1 MLTFYFNGAEGTM
14 KVPQVLTSGM
24 VGKKLLLEFSPEWE
38 DLVKTVVFSNGTVT
52 RDVVFSGNPVTIPAE
67 VLEEPLKTLEV
78 GVYGLG
84 SGGEPVI
91 PTVRA
96 QGPVIH
102 PGVKPSGDPST
113 DPTLPV
119 WGQILAQLGDL
130 SDLSTQTR
138 ENLVAAINEVLG
150 RLEAVEEMDET
161 LTLPGVA
168 ADAKAVGD
176 ALRALKEGLE
186 QANEHIADIR
196 GIFPVAAEGTRATH
210 SASEIRE
217 AADRGMLPVLIS
229 AYAGGV
235 QFAPLRHLRAD
246 AALFEAAGMEENTAT
261 LITMAV
267 DEQKNVTTSIRFS
280 QNGGAG
286 QGGAASGGVSV
297 RSYGALGDG
306 VTDDTEA
313 FKSALG
319 ANRIVAVPGGVYRLS
334 GGLVLRDNCC
344 LELSQD
350 AVLTFVNSAG
360 NCITLN
366 RSAFLKGNHATVKV
380 PYGFGGHVIHVDT
393 AIHEDVR
400 DVEPWQHWS
409 PQWQTARY
417 LTDLNICMAD
427 STGIHQSR
435 DGSSFGT
442 AVYISANA
450 QGTGEY
456 ISTYIWGLNFS
467 GLRIAGPF
475 AYGIRAY
482 NFDTNTYNHEMR
494 IEALIDACAVGVSL
508 ENCSKAYI
516 SATVQPRMAVNG
528 RAYAA
533 HGIQLID
540 SRDTDLT
547 GARVWDWNTGATLWT
562 SDKTNIHQHIALL
575 GDCRG
580 TLLSDH
586 NCNQLPHGF
595 RDIRE
600 LIYTDTPAN
609 FDSLVILQEPVTK
622 WFKSRENL
630 PYFRSGEEE
639 QRLCLYEELQSHFR
653 MERVPLFE
661 DKLAGAIDK
670 DGSLFQGTGYIRS
683 GMVWDIGGN
692 LTANAQNGCTGLI
705 SCKQGDVIRAEDLSF
720 ADADDVSRV
729 LFFDADFQILLIV
742 NRSNLMSG
750 GYYMSYEETEK
761 GFQVKLLK
769 GLSQAA
775 YAAFNFMTGNMGTN
789 PVISV
794 NEEIAFARTGFLAEG
809 IGVQASAVAGLDEAI
824 DAKLGVIEHGTY

>member
-24 VGKKLLLEFSPEWE
+24 VGKKLLLEFSPEWAG
-38 DLVKTVVFSNGTVT
+38 LVKTVVFSNGTVT

-96 QGPVIH
+96 QGPVID

-138 ENLVAAINEVLG
+138 ENLVAAINEVLR

-176 ALRALKEGLE
+176 ALRSLKEGLE

-196 GIFPVAAEGTRATH
+196 GVFPVAAEGTRATH

-217 AADRGMLPVLIS
+217 AADGGMLPVLIS

-246 AALFEAAGMEENTAT
+246 AALFEAAGMEENRAT

-366 RSAFLKGNHATVKV
+366 RSASLKGNHATVKV

-400 DVEPWQHWS
+400 DVQPWQHWS

-475 AYGIRAY
+475 DYGIRAY

-533 HGIQLID
+533 HGIQLIA

-639 QRLCLYEELQSHFR
+639 QRLCLYEELQSYFR
-653 MERVPLFE
+653 VEQVPLFE

-705 SCKQGDVIRAEDLSF
+705 SCQQGDVIRAEDLSF

-824 DAKLGVIEHGTY
+824 DAKLGVIEDGTY

>member
-24 VGKKLLLEFSPEWE
+24 VGKKLLLELSPEWE

-119 WGQILAQLGDL
+119 WGQILAQMGDM

-138 ENLVAAINEVLG
+138 ENLVAAINEVLR

-217 AADRGMLPVLIS
+217 AADGGMLPVLIS

-267 DEQKNVTTSIRFS
+267 DEQKNVITSIRFS

-350 AVLTFVNSAG
+350 AVLNFVNSAG

-366 RSAFLKGNHATVKV
+366 RSASLKGNHATVKV

-400 DVEPWQHWS
+400 DVQPWQHWS

-533 HGIQLID
+533 HGIQLIA

-639 QRLCLYEELQSHFR
+639 QRLCLYEELQRYFR
-653 MERVPLFE
+653 VEQVPLFE

-824 DAKLGVIEHGTY
+824 DAKLGVIEDGTY

>member
-138 ENLVAAINEVLG
+138 ENLVAAINEVLR

-176 ALRALKEGLE
+176 ALRSLKEGLE

-217 AADRGMLPVLIS
+217 AADGGMLPVLIS

-235 QFAPLRHLRAD
+235 QFAPLRHIRAD

-261 LITMAV
+261 LTTMAV

-286 QGGAASGGVSV
+286 QGGAASGGMSV

-313 FKSALG
+313 FQSALG

-350 AVLTFVNSAG
+350 AVLNFVNSAG

-366 RSAFLKGNHATVKV
+366 RSASLKGNHATVKV

-456 ISTYIWGLNFS
+456 KSTYIWGLNFS

-494 IEALIDACAVGVSL
+494 IEALIDACAVGVSM

-516 SATVQPRMAVNG
+516 CATVQPRQAVNG
-528 RAYAA
+528 AVYASC
-533 HGIQLID
+533 GIQLIA
-540 SRDTDLT
+540 SRDMDLT
-547 GARVWDWNTGATLWT
+547 GSRVWDWNTGVTLWT

-586 NCNQLPHGF
+586 NCNQLPYGF

-622 WFKSRENL
+622 WFKARENL
-630 PYFRSGEEE
+630 PYFSSGEGE
-639 QRLCLYEELQSHFR
+639 QRLCLYEELQSHFD
-653 MERVPLFE
+653 MEQVPLFE

-670 DGSLFQGTGYIRS
+670 DGNLFQGTGYIRS

-705 SCKQGDVIRAEDLSF
+705 SCQQGDVIRAEDLSF

-729 LFFDADFQILLIV
+729 LFFDSDFQFLLLV
-742 NRSNLMSG
+742 NRSNLISG
-750 GYYMSYEETEK
+750 GYYISYEETEK

-775 YAAFNFMTGNMGTN
+775 YAAFNFMTGNMGSN

-809 IGVQASAVAGLDEAI
+809 IGVQASAVAGLDAAI
-824 DAKLGVIEHGTY
+824 DAKLGVIEDGTY